1 MKTILVLFLFSF
13 TSFVFKTNE
22 VNRLKH
28 EAKKM
33 YDDKRFLDAVK
44 LYTQLETEYKINE
57 PQLIYNH
64 ANACYKSLQLKT
76 ALKYYK
82 VIAEGKDSTLASHAL
97 NQMGIIS
104 CRFSQLKEGQHLF
117 MEALRKDASNTS
129 AILNLEWALAQ
140 KDLPKSNASSDK
152 EKEQRKNKK
161 KSKTDKGKN
170 EEDKTDPEGNKDKN
184 DALRSEH
191 HQNKYMDMNKARLL
205 LESMKNSE
213 KQYIQQRPSLNTP
226 NTNEPAW

>member
-1 MKTILVLFLFSF
+1 MKTLLIIILFSL
-13 TSFVFKTNE
+13 SSIVFKTNE
-22 VNRLKH
+22 VNRLKL

-33 YDDKRFLDAVK
+33 YDAKRFLDAVK
-44 LYTQLETEYKINE
+44 IYTQLETEYKINE
-57 PQLIYNH
+57 PELIYNH

-104 CRFSQLKEGQHLF
+104 CRSNQLKEGQHLF
-117 MEALRKDASNTS
+117 MEALRKDASNIA

-140 KDLPKSNASSDK
+140 KDLPKNNSSSK
-152 EKEQRKNKK
+152 EEEQKK
-161 KSKTDKGKN
+161 KKKKQKN
-170 EEDKTDPEGNKDKN
+170 NPAN
-184 DALRSEH
+184 DNEKSDEALKSEH
-191 HQNKYMDMNKARLL
+191 QPYKYMDMNKARLL

-213 KQYIQQRPSLNTP
+213 KQYIQQRPTLKSP
-226 NTNEPAW
+226 HTNEPAW